1 MNTILIPIFLFSNLI
16 TGIQIAKDQVID
28 STLIIAGTKV
38 DADYLAFTPD
48 KFILLKTIIEAKA
61 DDCKEAIKDSISVC
75 KYQLDVCHSS
85 CDSTPKHYK
94 DMIKTLQYELV
105 SKESDIEALT
115 KHNTALKYIAMVAG
129 SIALSSGAY
138 ILFK

>member
-28 STLIIAGTKV
+28 STLIMAGTKA

-61 DDCKEAIKDSISVC
+61 DDCREAIKDSISVC
-75 KYQLDVCHSS
+75 QYQLDVCHSS

-115 KHNTALKYIAMVAG
+115 KHNTALKYIAIVAG

>member
-28 STLIIAGTKV
+28 STLIMAGTKA

-48 KFILLKTIIEAKA
+48 KFILLKTIIEAKT

-75 KYQLDVCHSS
+75 QYQLDVCHSS

-115 KHNTALKYIAMVAG
+115 KHNTALKYIAIVAG

>member
-1 MNTILIPIFLFSNLI
+1 MPIFLFSNLI

-28 STLIIAGTKV
+28 STLIMAGTKA

-75 KYQLDVCHSS
+75 QYQLDVCHSS

-115 KHNTALKYIAMVAG
+115 KHNTALKYIAIVAG

>member
-28 STLIIAGTKV
+28 STLIMAGTKA

-75 KYQLDVCHSS
+75 QYQLDVCHSS

-115 KHNTALKYIAMVAG
+115 KHNTALKYIAIVAG